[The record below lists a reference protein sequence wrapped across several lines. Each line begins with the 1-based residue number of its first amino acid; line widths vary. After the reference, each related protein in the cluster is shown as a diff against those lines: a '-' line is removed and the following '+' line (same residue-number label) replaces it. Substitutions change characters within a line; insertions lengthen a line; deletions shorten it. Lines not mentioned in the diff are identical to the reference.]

1 MVLLSQFAFESVF
14 AHSGTIEL
22 PHNKTVFFYEISDGL
37 IFVRN
42 QMEPFM
48 LVNVPL
54 DNFYLSLEDISET
67 YALVEHGRTH
77 QHRLRCS
84 NLLDLEIT

>member
-1 MVLLSQFAFESVF
+1 MVFLGQSAFQSVF
-14 AHSGTIEL
+14 AHSRTIEL
-22 PHNKTVFFYEISDGL
+22 PHNKAVFFYEISDGL

-67 YALVEHGRTH
+67 FSLVEHGQTH
-77 QHRLRCS
+77 QHQWRCS
-84 NLLDLEIT
+84 NLLGLQIT